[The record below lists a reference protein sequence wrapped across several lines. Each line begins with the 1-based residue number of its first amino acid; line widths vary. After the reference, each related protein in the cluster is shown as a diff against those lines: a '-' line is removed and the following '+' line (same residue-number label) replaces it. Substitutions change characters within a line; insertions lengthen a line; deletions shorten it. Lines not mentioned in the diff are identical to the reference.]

1 MDIGITADGAA
12 PLVDLAFD
20 SGVLDLLRAEVQV
33 HARKAGMPEDR
44 AGDVVLAINELAS
57 NSVRHGAGGGR
68 LRMWNLGRALRC
80 QVDDGDLP
88 GQAVMNAW
96 PDLPGHGLWVVRQV
110 ADQMQILSGQRG
122 TRATVIFNLP

>member
-1 MDIGITADGAA
+1 MDIGSTAESVA
-12 PLVDLAFD
+12 PVVDLAFD
-20 SGVLDLLRAEVQV
+20 SGTLNRLRAEVQLR
-33 HARKAGMPEDR
+33 ACQAGMPEDR

-57 NSVRHGAGGGR
+57 NSVRHGAGRGR

>member
-57 NSVRHGAGGGR
+57 NSVRHGAGRGR

-110 ADQMQILSGQRG
+110 ADQMQVLSGQRG